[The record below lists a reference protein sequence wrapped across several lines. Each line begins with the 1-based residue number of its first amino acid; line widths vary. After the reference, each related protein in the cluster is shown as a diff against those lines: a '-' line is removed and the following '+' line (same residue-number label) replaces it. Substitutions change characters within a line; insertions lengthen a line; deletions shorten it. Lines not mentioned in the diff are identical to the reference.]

1 MKNVDPP
8 DWIYIFHLLRFKP
21 YKQLSPEQLKQWDSY
36 LPEIFQLLHLM
47 YILCPKNIKLNFFES
62 DLNDSIIGI
71 NLKLKELPTIDK
83 FSNKSFGAIITAL
96 NRFVP
101 ALWETTFFSLG
112 SAGLI
117 KTTENSN

>member
-71 NLKLKELPTIDK
+71 NFKLKELPTI
-83 FSNKSFGAIITAL
+83 FWCYNHG
-96 NRFVP
+96 
-101 ALWETTFFSLG
+101 
-112 SAGLI
+112 I
-117 KTTENSN
+117 KQICTSIMGNHIL